1 MWTRQWELKLI
12 RIKLMRV
19 NLPSVN
25 AALPVVFCS
34 EIKFPYFVGVF
45 RIQITE

>member
-1 MWTRQWELKLI
+1 MRINLISSVNASMRIKLI

-25 AALPVVFCS
+25 AALPVIFCS
-34 EIKFPYFVGVF
+34 EIKFP
-45 RIQITE
+45 

>member
-1 MWTRQWELKLI
+1 MTIIDACFNFGQHGLEGQWDLKLI

-25 AALPVVFCS
+25 AALPVIFL
-34 EIKFPYFVGVF
+34 
-45 RIQITE
+45 